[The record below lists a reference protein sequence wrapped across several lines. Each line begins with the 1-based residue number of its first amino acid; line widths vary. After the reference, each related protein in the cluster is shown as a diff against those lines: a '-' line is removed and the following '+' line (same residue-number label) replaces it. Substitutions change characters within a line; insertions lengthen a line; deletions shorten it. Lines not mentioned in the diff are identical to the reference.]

1 MNFQENTK
9 TNRNPQNATLT
20 LVPALLQTGRST
32 LAPRHS
38 EYSSRSTIL
47 NKGLGV
53 GLAIDVSKVKLHFRV
68 NLWPSFWGPK
78 TLAKPVSP
86 RRASPVQIVVRLCM
100 VDGHSIWQFQ
110 DDGRESYP
118 KAIHVPANPR
128 GEIAD
133 RAFYAAPVLQHVEVA
148 MGIQHVG
155 IAAWQSC
162 QQLQI
167 VRLPPSVTSL
177 EEGTFQGC
185 FVLREVAAPGCVQH
199 SRRVFAECC
208 SLGRVGVSHETEDS
222 NVLAPGA
229 QPGKCAFESC
239 LTLTSMGP
247 GPSAKGGFAEDE
259 GGVPFGEAPP

>member
-86 RRASPVQIVVRLCM
+86 RRASPVQ
-100 VDGHSIWQFQ
+100 
-110 DDGRESYP
+110 E
-118 KAIHVPANPR
+118 HVWT
-128 GEIAD
+128 
-133 RAFYAAPVLQHVEVA
+133 Q
-148 MGIQHVG
+148 
-155 IAAWQSC
+155 
-162 QQLQI
+162 
-167 VRLPPSVTSL
+167 
-177 EEGTFQGC
+177 
-185 FVLREVAAPGCVQH
+185 
-199 SRRVFAECC
+199 VFAGCGEQ
-208 SLGRVGVSHETEDS
+208 
-222 NVLAPGA
+222 VLAALQSPGNPA
-229 QPGKCAFESC
+229 VWE
-239 LTLTSMGP
+239 TSVAYMKKQ
-247 GPSAKGGFAEDE
+247 SKLVLFFAR
-259 GGVPFGEAPP
+259 